1 MTNKSWYPMLMI
13 VYAEV
18 ATLTKAINLSL
29 VKIESSLYHCI
40 IVNDV
45 NVKSMWWK
53 IHHNFFLMLHS
64 WFVHFWVFLGH
75 KLRLKRYS
83 TLLVYSPICS
93 IIGCECKI

>member
-1 MTNKSWYPMLMI
+1 MLMI

-29 VKIESSLYHCI
+29 VKTESSLYHCI

-53 IHHNFFLMLHS
+53 IHDKKFPNVAFL
-64 WFVHFWVFLGH
+64 VCAFLGIP
-75 KLRLKRYS
+75 RS
-83 TLLVYSPICS
+83 QIE
-93 IIGCECKI
+93 IEKIFNIANVFTNL

>member
-29 VKIESSLYHCI
+29 VKTESSLYHCR

-53 IHHNFFLMLHS
+53 IHDKKFPNVAFL
-64 WFVHFWVFLGH
+64 VCAFLGIP
-75 KLRLKRYS
+75 RS
-83 TLLVYSPICS
+83 QIE
-93 IIGCECKI
+93 IEKIFNIANVFTNL